1 MVNSYLLVNPSLKGK
16 FNTSLKAR
24 NSKEAANM
32 FYTNLSLYFNNSIPE
47 FHFSLQKGL
56 EGHGKYYHFKVQ
68 EKRKKNEVKFE
79 IVPYELPDATN
90 LTSFKT
96 KVDEFHTK
104 FNDPVSEDDQAGGK
118 KKSKKKSKSIRKKE
132 DRSDSESSVS
142 SDYIYKRVKSYIP
155 VNKPIYYWWYDP
167 YLYGLDYVYVPTFY
181 SYLTPYIELSLK

>member
-79 IVPYELPDATN
+79 IVPF
-90 LTSFKT
+90 S
-96 KVDEFHTK
+96 EFECVNHHQPPRQSTYVCN
-104 FNDPVSEDDQAGGK
+104 FEMAF
-118 KKSKKKSKSIRKKE
+118 SKMWRFSIFQR
-132 DRSDSESSVS
+132 
-142 SDYIYKRVKSYIP
+142 
-155 VNKPIYYWWYDP
+155 
-167 YLYGLDYVYVPTFY
+167 
-181 SYLTPYIELSLK
+181 

>member
-68 EKRKKNEVKFE
+68 EKRKKMKS
-79 IVPYELPDATN
+79 N
-90 LTSFKT
+90 LKLFLMN
-96 KVDEFHTK
+96 FLM
-104 FNDPVSEDDQAGGK
+104 Q
-118 KKSKKKSKSIRKKE
+118 
-132 DRSDSESSVS
+132 
-142 SDYIYKRVKSYIP
+142 
-155 VNKPIYYWWYDP
+155 
-167 YLYGLDYVYVPTFY
+167 
-181 SYLTPYIELSLK
+181 LTLQVLRLK